1 MITTFN
7 EAIEKVLTHEGG
19 YVNDPTDAG
28 GETKYGISKRAYP
41 DLDIK
46 NLTKE
51 DAKKIYHQDYWLK
64 SYADRLPTDVRY
76 IHFDTAINMGL
87 NRAAKLLQE
96 SIGGIAVDGM
106 IGNQTLSN
114 ASKTNLFKYA
124 LYRLAYYNKIIG
136 RKNSQVKYINGW
148 TNRVLDIIK
157 A

>member
-7 EAIEKVLTHEGG
+7 EAIERVLKHEGG
-19 YVNDPTDAG
+19 YVNDPTDKG
-28 GETKYGISKRAYP
+28 GETNYGISKRAYP

-51 DAKKIYHQDYWLK
+51 DAKKIYYQDYWLK
-64 SYADRLPTDVRY
+64 SYADQLPTDVRY

-87 NRAAKLLQE
+87 KRAAKLLQE
-96 SIGGIAVDGM
+96 SIGGIAVDGI

-114 ASKTNLFKYA
+114 APKTNLYKYA
-124 LYRLAYYNKIIG
+124 IYRLAYYNKII
-136 RKNSQVKYINGW
+136 RRNNSQVKFIGGW

-157 A
+157 L